1 MVALPASSPFPR
13 LQICLAVVVH
23 DGQVLEKPADRDEVR
38 ANIKKY
44 AVSAA
49 FSVPYTCIHTYF
61 VVGVAFKCQR
71 YFVVDAVSH
80 EHSISCVKTL
90 DSFVL

>member
-49 FSVPYTCIHTYF
+49 FSVPYIRRWRGVQMPAVFCGRRCIALAQHI
-61 VVGVAFKCQR
+61 VRQ
-71 YFVVDAVSH
+71 
-80 EHSISCVKTL
+80 
-90 DSFVL
+90 DSR